1 LHLVLINFRFL
12 YEVLQLPMGKLPVIN
27 FKRIRESISAI
38 VEKPILTTFIVLVM
52 VAIIVIGLSLPFY
65 LDDFDS
71 FWAQV
76 LAEAHGMI
84 FDIAVIGIL
93 IFWLNQNGQRRQL
106 IRFYKDE
113 IDDFRLWESDE
124 AAFRTV
130 GNVKR
135 LNRHGIFEIN
145 LVNCFLARTN
155 LSYVNLSGSNLNSA
169 NLSQSSLIEATLE
182 NTRLNQTNFE
192 NSNLNQANLK
202 GAYASGANFKD
213 GFLIK
218 TQFENAFLIKA
229 NFKNAYLMEA
239 NLQNSYLMGADF
251 ENASLYKAD
260 LRGAKG
266 LTVEQLSKSKT
277 LYLAKFD
284 DEILSQVKTELPELV
299 DA

>member
-1 LHLVLINFRFL
+1 MQLLKNRIKQLGETFNHVIEKPLLTSTLVLIA
-12 YEVLQLPMGKLPVIN
+12 V
-27 FKRIRESISAI
+27 SI
-38 VEKPILTTFIVLVM
+38 LV
-52 VAIIVIGLSLPFY
+52 LSLSMKYY
-65 LDDFDS
+65 LNDFNA
-71 FWAQV
+71 FWAQI

-93 IFWLNQNGQRRQL
+93 IFWLNQNGQTRQR

-113 IDDFRLWESDE
+113 IDDFRLWESEE

-130 GNVKR
+130 GNIKR
-135 LNRHGIFEIN
+135 LNRHHIFEIN

-155 LSYVNLSGSNLNSA
+155 LNYANLKGSNLNSA
-169 NLSQSSLIEATLE
+169 NISQSSMIEANLE

-202 GAYASGANFKD
+202 GSYASGANFKD
-213 GFLIK
+213 AFLIK
-218 TQFENAFLIKA
+218 TQFDNAFLIKA
-229 NFKNAYLMEA
+229 NFNNAYLMEA
-239 NLQNSYLMGADF
+239 NLSNSYLMGADL

-266 LTVEQLSKSKT
+266 LTVEQLAKAKT

-284 DEILSQVKTELPELV
+284 DELLEQVKNLIPELAGV
-299 DA
+299 

>member
-1 LHLVLINFRFL
+1 MEIFTSKKIMGIREKLSSILEKPLLTTMVVLVLVSML
-12 YEVLQLPMGKLPVIN
+12 
-27 FKRIRESISAI
+27 
-38 VEKPILTTFIVLVM
+38 
-52 VAIIVIGLSLPFY
+52 VIGLSLKHY
-65 LDDFDS
+65 IHDFDS
-71 FWAQV
+71 FWAQI

-93 IFWLNQNGQRRQL
+93 LFWLNQNGQTRQL

-130 GNVKR
+130 GNIKR
-135 LNRHGIFEIN
+135 LNRHKIHEIN
-145 LVNCFLARTN
+145 LVNCFLSRTN
-155 LSYVNLSGSNLNSA
+155 LNYINLNGSNLNSA
-169 NLSQSSLIEATLE
+169 NLSQSSLIEVNFE

-192 NSNLNQANLK
+192 NSNLNQANLR

-213 GFLIK
+213 SFLIK
-218 TQFENAFLIKA
+218 SQLEGAFLIKA
-229 NFKNAYLMEA
+229 NFNNAYLMEA

-260 LRGAKG
+260 LRGARG
-266 LTVEQLSKSKT
+266 LTVDQLATAKT

-284 DEILSQVKTELPELV
+284 DEVLDQLKAILPELV